1 MIVDNL
7 TNAKVMLK
15 FSSYLAR
22 HNEEIKQLMDERRPG
37 RPSNN
42 REDLMKQRYATEDQ
56 EYTAG
61 FWLPDMENDENL
73 KLLRNWNGEWTSL
86 SNLKYVRLTRAGTK
100 TPSSFPPKG
109 RS

>member
-1 MIVDNL
+1 
-7 TNAKVMLK
+7 
-15 FSSYLAR
+15 
-22 HNEEIKQLMDERRPG
+22 MDERRPG